1 MSFSTPTLAGR
12 WSLLLA
18 DTLSDTEWLLA
29 LADNMLDRYG
39 IVSRRA
45 VMMENLPGGF
55 PAMQTVYRNMEDA
68 GRILRGRF
76 VEGMGGTQFAERL
89 TIDRLRELS
98 TTQPEKAVF
107 TPVALS
113 ASDPANP
120 FGTQLPWPAHPS
132 SLVPTRRNGALIVIA
147 GGILRLYLAQ
157 GGKKMIIW
165 MDDDEAIAGQVFRAL
180 AVALRRE
187 PRLHFTL
194 EEINDTPVRQM
205 PLFTLLR
212 EIGFSSSPRGLDW
225 G

>member
-1 MSFSTPTLAGR
+1 M
-12 WSLLLA
+12 
-18 DTLSDTEWLLA
+18 
-29 LADNMLDRYG
+29 
-39 IVSRRA
+39 I
-45 VMMENLPGGF
+45 ENLPGGF
-55 PAMQTVYRNMEDA
+55 PAMQTVYRNMEDV

-89 TIDRLRELS
+89 TIDRLRELA
-98 TTQPEKAVF
+98 TIKPEKALF

-120 FGTQLPWPAHPS
+120 FGTQLPWPSHVS

-157 GGKKMIIW
+157 GGKKMIVW
-165 MDDDEAIAGQVFRAL
+165 PDDDDAIAGQVFRAL

-194 EEINDTPVRQM
+194 EEINVTSVFRVHRAGWTGVNNI
-205 PLFTLLR
+205 PLFTSVHWR
-212 EIGFSSSPRGLDW
+212 TRKSVCVAIFAHCRHRNGDARAN
-225 G
+225 